1 MELNELIRQKRR
13 EKNMTQQELADMLFV
28 SNKTISKWETGRG
41 IPDINMVSRLS
52 LLLEIS
58 ADVLLGAVNSS
69 ETIEKTI
76 IKDKIKVVIMLTS
89 LIFFAGIMFVLICFY
104 QASKGD
110 DFFFI
115 WAAFGILLV
124 ASSFLFYFAKEKLI
138 IINHGFKSKNE
149 ISRYRKRM
157 LLIWYLTSI
166 VLPIGYLILG
176 DKDSYSQIEIM
187 IVSLVLFVFLTLVAT
202 FLYFLVKR

>member
-13 EKNMTQQELADMLFV
+13 EKNMTQQELADMLYV

-89 LIFFAGIMFVLICFY
+89 LIFFAGIVFGLICFY
-104 QASKGD
+104 QVAKGD

-115 WAAFGILLV
+115 WAAFGILLTT
-124 ASSFLFYFAKEKLI
+124 SSFIFYFAKEKSI

-149 ISRYRKRM
+149 ISRYRKKM
-157 LLIWYLTSI
+157 LLIWYITSI

-176 DKDSYSQIEIM
+176 DKDSYSEIEIM

-202 FLYFLVKR
+202 FSYFMVKR